1 MDFAPHDMGFYPL
14 LNGQVYGVE
23 RYSDGQVKEIDLSRQ
38 MPLEECGNM
47 IILFAAVMDAEKD
60 TSFVKEHLGIIEQWS
75 QYLIKYGLD
84 PENQLC
90 TDDFAGHLAHNVNL
104 SIKAIMGIVG
114 YSRILEKVGKRD
126 EAKRMLAKARRYVES
141 LIVRARNPDGS
152 FRLAYDQPNTFSL
165 KYNAIWDKI
174 WNTNLFPETFYQG
187 EVARYKAELL
197 PYGIPL
203 DSRETYTKS
212 DWILWVA
219 SFAES
224 SVDFDLFVNRLWEAY
239 NAMDTRVPMSDWY
252 YADTANMREFR
263 HRSVLGGL
271 FIKLLLD

>member
-1 MDFAPHDMGFYPL
+1 M
-14 LNGQVYGVE
+14 
-23 RYSDGQVKEIDLSRQ
+23 
-38 MPLEECGNM
+38 
-47 IILFAAVMDAEKD
+47 
-60 TSFVKEHLGIIEQWS
+60 
-75 QYLIKYGLD
+75 
-84 PENQLC
+84 
-90 TDDFAGHLAHNVNL
+90 
-104 SIKAIMGIVG
+104 
-114 YSRILEKVGKRD
+114 
-126 EAKRMLAKARRYVES
+126 
-141 LIVRARNPDGS
+141 
-152 FRLAYDQPNTFSL
+152 
-165 KYNAIWDKI
+165 
-174 WNTNLFPETFYQG
+174 
-187 EVARYKAELL
+187 